1 MESAEGAGTT
11 FRIYLPRVPKAAMA
25 AAPESGAARGPA
37 HDRTILLVEDD
48 AAVRHLAGRL
58 LTTHGY
64 QVLVAADAAEAL
76 RISTAHAAPIHLLL
90 TDVVMPGANGRELAE
105 RLVQARPELRVL
117 YMSGYPNEAA
127 AELGVL
133 AEGVHLL
140 PKPFTERTLA
150 ARVRELLDESDAR
163 VR

>member
-1 MESAEGAGTT
+1 M
-11 FRIYLPRVPKAAMA
+11 
-25 AAPESGAARGPA
+25 
-37 HDRTILLVEDD
+37 
-48 AAVRHLAGRL
+48 RHLAGRL

-90 TDVVMPGANGRELAE
+90 TDVVMPGVNGRELAE